1 MLAGKTAPRAL
12 DGLRRGVEWQSKDGE
27 RVSGHPI
34 SLPGEAQLPGRRRS
48 ARVHLT
54 RYGLVASPSLMPR
67 NQRSHGLPWFRIAL
81 TAGALTGFAAAYRFA
96 IRYRERVGLPH
107 RYPVDG
113 SPADFG
119 LEFETVD
126 IPAGDHTLAAWYVPA
141 ETPHAKGRA
150 AAKAVT
156 AAAEPRPAIV
166 IVHGWES
173 NRGRTFAHVRYLHA
187 AGFHCLVFDA
197 RGHGD
202 NAPETLPVN
211 VPEFADDTI
220 AAVRWLG
227 TRPEVSDV
235 GVLGHSMGGAGAIV
249 AASREPSIGA
259 VVSLSSPAD
268 LVYMTRKT
276 FEMAGMHIPEPI
288 ATPLA
293 WFTAAVL
300 LIPRHHAVEDASAVA
315 AARRYR
321 GPLLLI
327 HGADDHA
334 VPVSHMEM
342 LESAAATGRTAA
354 DPAVETL
361 ILPGFGHRWL
371 YGDPACRRKIAEFFA
386 TYLGGPVEPAGAG
399 ERAAGCVFER
409 PSDPVYGFGAMAG
422 QTTPPDRWS
431 PDN

>member
-1 MLAGKTAPRAL
+1 
-12 DGLRRGVEWQSKDGE
+12 
-27 RVSGHPI
+27 
-34 SLPGEAQLPGRRRS
+34 
-48 ARVHLT
+48 
-54 RYGLVASPSLMPR
+54 MPR

-81 TAGALTGFAAAYRFA
+81 AAGAVTGFAAAYRFA
-96 IRYRERVGLPH
+96 IRYRERVGIPH
-107 RYPVDG
+107 QSPVEL

-119 LEFETVD
+119 LEFETVQ
-126 IPAGDHTLAAWYVPA
+126 IPAGDHTLASWFVPA
-141 ETPHAKGRA
+141 EVESAAPAKGRRAKTVKPEGA
-150 AAKAVT
+150 AAAES
-156 AAAEPRPAIV
+156 AAEPRPAIA
-166 IVHGWES
+166 ILHGWES

-202 NAPETLPVN
+202 NAAETLPVN

-227 TRPEVSDV
+227 TRLEVSDV

-259 VVSLSSPAD
+259 VVSLSAPAD
-268 LVYMTRKT
+268 LVWMTRRT

-300 LIPRHHAVEDASAVA
+300 LIPRRHAVEDASAVA
-315 AARRYR
+315 AARRYH

-327 HGADDHA
+327 HGAQDHG
-334 VPVSHMEM
+334 VPVSHVEV
-342 LESAAATGRTAA
+342 LERAAAASRTAA

-361 ILPGFGHRWL
+361 ILPDFGHRWL
-371 YGDPACRRKIAEFFA
+371 YEDAGCRRKIAEFFA

-399 ERAAGCVFER
+399 ERAAACVVER
-409 PSDPVYGFGAMAG
+409 PADPVYGFGALAAK
-422 QTTPPDRWS
+422 TPPIDRWN